1 MKEVVKMKVTKRI
14 EEHIVNTLRNKGQAK
29 IDALWEPSRKE
40 RKAIREELEVVLAE
54 ANAKAQ
60 AILEKYPKYTIQ
72 TKYSNP
78 NSIAFITNFGDLYF
92 KPGYDRELSEETD
105 RIRKA
110 SKAAGESIIL
120 ELELG
125 GDKAMLEKLLNEV
138 TF

>member
-1 MKEVVKMKVTKRI
+1 MRVTKRI
-14 EEHIVNTLRNKGQAK
+14 EEYILRTLNNKSQSK
-29 IDALWEPSRKE
+29 IDAIWEPSRKE
-40 RKAIREELEVVLAE
+40 RMAIREELEVVLAE

-60 AILEKYPKYTIQ
+60 AILEKYPQYTIQ
-72 TKYSNP
+72 NRYSNP
-78 NSIAFITNFGDLYF
+78 NKIAFTTNFNELYF
-92 KPGYDRELSEETD
+92 KPGYDRELAEETD

-110 SKAAGESIIL
+110 SKEAGESIIL

>member
-40 RKAIREELEVVLAE
+40 RMAIREELEAVLAE
-54 ANAKAQ
+54 ANAKAE

-78 NSIAFITNFGDLYF
+78 NKIAFITNFGDLYF

-105 RIRKA
+105 RIRTKA
-110 SKAAGESIIL
+110 KEAANDIII

-125 GDKAMLEKLLNEV
+125 GDKETLVRLLNEV

>member
-1 MKEVVKMKVTKRI
+1 MRVTKRI
-14 EEHIVNTLRNKGQAK
+14 EEYILRTLHNKSQSK
-29 IDALWEPSRKE
+29 IDALWEPSHKE
-40 RKAIREELEVVLAE
+40 RMAIREELEVVLAE
-54 ANAKAQ
+54 ANAKAK

-78 NSIAFITNFGDLYF
+78 NSIAFTTNFGDLYF
-92 KPGYDRELSEETD
+92 KPGYDRELTEETD

-110 SKAAGESIIL
+110 SKEAGESIIL

>member
-1 MKEVVKMKVTKRI
+1 MRVTKRI
-14 EEHIVNTLRNKGQAK
+14 EEYILRTLNNKSQSK
-29 IDALWEPSRKE
+29 IDEIWEPSRKE
-40 RKAIREELEVVLAE
+40 RMAIREELEVVLAE

-60 AILEKYPKYTIQ
+60 AILEKYPQYTIQ
-72 TKYSNP
+72 NRYSNP
-78 NSIAFITNFGDLYF
+78 NKIAFTTNFNELYF
-92 KPGYDRELSEETD
+92 KPGYDREMAEETD

-110 SKAAGESIIL
+110 SKEAGESIIL

>member
-1 MKEVVKMKVTKRI
+1 MRVTKRI
-14 EEHIVNTLRNKGQAK
+14 EEYILRTLHNKSQAK
-29 IDALWEPSRKE
+29 IDALWEPSHKE
-40 RKAIREELEVVLAE
+40 RMAIREELEVVLAE
-54 ANAKAQ
+54 ANAKAK

-78 NSIAFITNFGDLYF
+78 NSIAFTTNFGDLYF
-92 KPGYDRELSEETD
+92 KPGYDRELTEETD

-110 SKAAGESIIL
+110 SKEAGESIIL

>member
-1 MKEVVKMKVTKRI
+1 MRVTKRI
-14 EEHIVNTLRNKGQAK
+14 EEYILRTLHNKSQAK
-29 IDALWEPSRKE
+29 IDALWEPSHKE
-40 RKAIREELEVVLAE
+40 RMAIREELEVVLAE
-54 ANAKAQ
+54 ANTKAK

-78 NSIAFITNFGDLYF
+78 NSIAFTTNFGDLYF
-92 KPGYDRELSEETD
+92 KPGYDRELTEETD

-110 SKAAGESIIL
+110 SKEAGESIIL

-125 GDKAMLEKLLNEV
+125 GDKAMLEKFLSEV